1 MKKPFCL
8 FDKKCKTRALR
19 PGLFLPCFFRGFC
32 GLDSL
37 FFVFLGRI
45 LSFFD
50 WIGRFILRCR
60 LIFLLLF
67 FVGFASAQLL
77 DLSQMPGNYMA
88 ENKVRKVRVE
98 GNQHMDERDILSR
111 IGVRGGES
119 YSPVA
124 LSERVQGAVTS
135 LYESGLFDDVTAWVD
150 YVDEGSDVDLIF
162 KIKELPALD
171 TAIIDGCDEV
181 PEEDLRLKIRLI
193 PGRVYSKSQLERD
206 RQAMIDYY
214 HSEGYLL
221 AEVGYR
227 ETPTDENK
235 NQVTFI
241 VREGEKVKVRQF
253 DIQGNENVP
262 SEDIMEHMLTK
273 LDQWW
278 GGGEF
283 KEAVFEADRDTVLN
297 AIRHFGYLDAELTD
311 YRAEYLPDS
320 SCLFYLG
327 RMVPIGE
334 PLQILYDQ
342 LNRAMG
348 DTATAMAKMAGKP
361 TMEVTH
367 YFRQMHNAPFH
378 DKVSRPLPQVKSE
391 EDALKLLND
400 IIRYEKSRKEW
411 LKIVEGRKFNNPK
424 IDSLRYKKK
433 RSPYEEKLL
442 VRYMIEDMF
451 PALNKYDNIHT
462 SSAIC
467 IHIAM
472 IEGRK
477 YYMGNVH
484 FTGNEVLNDG
494 ILNYAFRLDSGEVF
508 DQYKYDASR
517 KAILDAYRE
526 DGYLFAQFDEERT
539 FVNDSVVNLTYRMR
553 EGLPASI
560 HKVYIRGNT
569 KTNEKVIRR
578 EVRLYPG
585 DTYRQSALER
595 SFREIMQLNYFDMVT
610 PDIKVVGEQEVD
622 LDFNVQEKEA
632 GTGQFSLGVS
642 YSQSDGLVGTAS
654 VSIPNCC
661 MGNGQA
667 ASFSVEYGMDKRS
680 AAVSFQEPWFLDKP
694 ITVGTSLSYSW
705 WNMSDYDDPD
715 ITRYGGQVYV
725 GKRLKWPDDYFY
737 GQVGYSWLMNKQGP
751 NIDGSYVVYTGL
763 ESAVNFRL
771 IRDDKN
777 LPQFPTDGSRYV
789 LDVQVADDVL
799 YSDFEFV
806 KTELTIKWWFPLF
819 RDRLAIALTNEYGVI
834 IGDQLQYRTLYTMGG
849 VLGYEGMMRGYS
861 SGSIGYRR
869 LGRSFQYLGAELQ
882 LGVVPQTFYL
892 LPFFFDAGNVFG
904 ERYNPRTKVPKPS
917 RNPLNEWDPTSL
929 KKDIGFG
936 FRVVVP
942 MLGIIGFDFA
952 WPLDVGETYSGLQR
966 TEVGDMEFN
975 FVIGQGF

>member
-1 MKKPFCL
+1 MK
-8 FDKKCKTRALR
+8 
-19 PGLFLPCFFRGFC
+19 
-32 GLDSL
+32 
-37 FFVFLGRI
+37 
-45 LSFFD
+45 
-50 WIGRFILRCR
+50 WIGRFTLHCR
-60 LIFLLLF
+60 LIFLVLF
-67 FVGFASAQLL
+67 LVGVASAQLL
-77 DLSQMPGNYMA
+77 DLSQMPGNYMT
-88 ENKVRKVRVE
+88 ENKVRRIRVE
-98 GNQHMDERDILSR
+98 GDLYSDQANVLNR
-111 IGVRGGES
+111 IGLRDGQS
-119 YSPVA
+119 YPPAV
-124 LSERVQGAVTS
+124 LSEKIQTAVTE
-135 LYESGLFDDVTAWVD
+135 LYESGFFEDVTVWVD
-150 YVDEGSDVDLIF
+150 YVDESSDVELIF
-162 KIKELPALD
+162 KVKERPTLD
-171 TAIIDGCDEV
+171 STIVIDGCDEV
-181 PEEDLRLKIRLI
+181 SEEDLRLKIRMI

-206 RQAMIDYY
+206 RQAMLDYY
-214 HSEGYLL
+214 RSEGYLL

-227 ETPTDENK
+227 ETPVDENR

-253 DIQGNENVP
+253 DIQGNDNVP
-262 SEDIMEHMLTK
+262 AEDIMEHMVTK

-283 KEAVFEADRDTVLN
+283 KEDVFEADRDTVLN

-320 SCLFYLG
+320 SCLFYMG
-327 RMVPIGE
+327 RMVPVGGS
-334 PLQILYDQ
+334 LQLLYDQ
-342 LNRAMG
+342 LNLAMG
-348 DTATAMAKMAGKP
+348 DTATAIAKMAGKP
-361 TMEVTH
+361 TMEVSH
-367 YFRQMHNAPFH
+367 YFRQMHSAPYH

-411 LKIVEGRKFNNPK
+411 LKIVTGRKFDNPK

-433 RSPYEEKLL
+433 KLSPYEEKLL

-451 PALNKYDNIHT
+451 PALNKYDDIHI

-467 IHIAM
+467 IHISM
-472 IEGRK
+472 VEGRK

-484 FTGNEVLNDG
+484 FTENEVLSDAV
-494 ILNYAFRLDSGEVF
+494 LKYAFRLDSGEVF

-517 KAILDAYRE
+517 TAILYSYKE
-526 DGYLFAQFDEERT
+526 DGYIFARFEEERT
-539 FVNDSVVNLTYRMR
+539 IVNDSVVNITFRMI

-560 HKVYIRGNT
+560 HKVFVRGNT

-585 DTYRQSALER
+585 DTYRQSSLER
-595 SFREIMQLNYFDMVT
+595 SWREIMQLNYFDMVS
-610 PDIKVVGEQEVD
+610 PDIKVVDSQAVD
-622 LDFNVQEKEA
+622 LEFDVKEKEA
-632 GTGQFSLGVS
+632 GTGQLSLGVS

-667 ASFSVEYGMDKRS
+667 ASFSVEYGMDKKS

-694 ITVGTSLSYSW
+694 ITLGTSLSYSW
-705 WNMSDYDDPD
+705 WNMSDYDDPN

-737 GQVGYSWLMNKQGP
+737 GQVGYGWLMNKQGP
-751 NIDGSYVVYTGL
+751 NIDDSYVVYTGL
-763 ESAVNFRL
+763 ESAVTFRL
-771 IRDDKN
+771 VRDDKN
-777 LPQFPTDGSRYV
+777 LPQFPTEGSRYV

-806 KTELTIKWWFPLF
+806 KTEFTIKWWFPLF

-869 LGRSFQYLGAELQ
+869 LGRSFQYIGAELQ

-904 ERYNPRTKVPKPS
+904 ERYNPRTKVDKPS
-917 RNPLNEWDPTSL
+917 RNPLSEWDPTSL

-966 TEVGDMEFN
+966 SEVGDMEFN